1 MSNVMDTIFL
11 TADHQQR
18 HNFDKKQKEKYIYMW
33 SFRRI
38 DTVIAVVAGI
48 GVGAF
53 LFELAA
59 AGGAARVPRRPQA
72 NTLL

>member
-1 MSNVMDTIFL
+1 
-11 TADHQQR
+11 
-18 HNFDKKQKEKYIYMW
+18 MW

-72 NTLL
+72 NTLLKATVLLHSLTQLYMGFLTQIIGFIL

>member
-1 MSNVMDTIFL
+1 
-11 TADHQQR
+11 
-18 HNFDKKQKEKYIYMW
+18 MW